1 MTAIQQDLSPVLQKM
16 QEAALELP
24 KKKNLLKT
32 LTDFFKCNM

>member
-24 KKKNLLKT
+24 KKKKSPKDINR
-32 LTDFFKCNM
+32 FF

>member
-24 KKKNLLKT
+24 KKKKKSPKDINR
-32 LTDFFKCNM
+32 FF